1 VEGMENVIEVSNLT
15 KKYNNNRGIEN
26 ISFNVAKGEIYG
38 FFGPNGSGK
47 TTVMKILTGLI
58 RADQGKA
65 SLFGY
70 DIAAQF
76 EQAMTKVGSLI
87 ETADAYEY
95 MSGYKNLVLAARF
108 YPGLPRTRIT
118 EVLELVGLAPYA
130 KEKVANYSLGMKQR
144 LGLASA
150 LLSAPELVILDEPT
164 NGLDIEG
171 MVDVR
176 ETIVRLAKEQGITF
190 FISSHLIR
198 EMELM
203 CSRIGIVHKGKFI
216 KETSMNELLQD
227 SYESLEQYYLAQI
240 SLERESVSYV

>member
-1 VEGMENVIEVSNLT
+1 MEYIIEVSELT
-15 KKYNNNRGIEN
+15 KKYSNNRGIEN

-47 TTVMKILTGLI
+47 TTVMKILTGLC
-58 RADQGKA
+58 RADKGKA

-70 DIAAQF
+70 DIASQF
-76 EQAMTKVGSLI
+76 EQAMGKVGSLI
-87 ETADAYEY
+87 ETAEAYTY
-95 MSGYKNLVLAARF
+95 MSGYQNLVLAARF
-108 YPGLPRTRIT
+108 YPGLPRKRID

-150 LLSAPELVILDEPT
+150 LLSSPWLVILDEPT

-176 ETIVRLAKEQGITF
+176 ETIIRLAKEQGITF

-203 CSRIGIVHKGKFI
+203 CSRIGIIYQGRFI
-216 KETSMNELLQD
+216 KEAGRNELEQ
-227 SYESLEQYYLAQI
+227 SPYESLEQYFLAQI
-240 SLERESVSYV
+240 SQERESAPYV

>member
-1 VEGMENVIEVSNLT
+1 MEYVIEVSGLT

-26 ISFNVAKGEIYG
+26 MSFNVAKGEIYG

-47 TTVMKILTGLI
+47 TTLMKILTGLS
-58 RADQGKA
+58 RADKGKA
-65 SLFGY
+65 SLLGY
-70 DIAAQF
+70 DIASQF
-76 EQAMTKVGSLI
+76 EQAMSKVGSLI
-87 ETADAYEY
+87 ETADAYTY
-95 MSGYKNLVLAARF
+95 MSGYHNLVLAARF
-108 YPGLPRTRIT
+108 YPNLPRKRID
-118 EVLELVGLAPYA
+118 EVLELVGLTPYA

-150 LLSAPELVILDEPT
+150 LLSSPELVILDEPT

-176 ETIVRLAKEQGITF
+176 ETIKRLAKEQGITF

-203 CSRIGIVHKGKFI
+203 CSRIGIVYQGRFI
-216 KETSMNELLQD
+216 KEASMSELEQ
-227 SYESLEQYYLAQI
+227 SPYESLEQYFLAQI
-240 SLERESVSYV
+240 SQERESVPHV